1 MAFVRTEEGDT
12 GEQLSGSLSLRVG
25 NYLSHN
31 MSRRRAFLSEHG
43 EAVALGV
50 LTARLVDRS
59 ALLND
64 ELPEAASRP
73 ILEIG
78 WEDNG
83 VHWFLLGEALDKET
97 LVGVARALAE
107 AHRPTAR

>member
-1 MAFVRTEEGDT
+1 
-12 GEQLSGSLSLRVG
+12 VG

-31 MSRRRAFLSEHG
+31 MSRRHAFLSEHG
-43 EAVALGV
+43 EAVALGA

-59 ALLND
+59 ALWSD

-73 ILEIG
+73 ILEVG

-83 VHWFLLGEALDKET
+83 VHWFLLGEDLEREN
-97 LVGVARALAE
+97 LVGVAKALAE